1 MNDLNAKGYDILDDS
16 WEDSSGIVDIVVR
29 EGDVLVF
36 AEVTT
41 PREWHPPCPKSSSPR
56 RTAVR
61 FRWCRGS
68 RRSR

>member
-41 PREWHPPCPKSSSPR
+41 PR
-56 RTAVR
+56 
-61 FRWCRGS
+61 
-68 RRSR
+68 